1 VSSIG
6 RSLPRLDGAEK
17 ASGLT
22 RFAADIAQAG
32 TLHARLVLSHHAHAR
47 IVKVDARAAEAVP
60 GVVRVLT
67 GRDLP
72 LGKQDP
78 SDRNR
83 CPLALDDVRF
93 VGHPVVAVVALSE
106 AVAEDAAALVVV
118 EYEVLPASV
127 DALDAMRPDAPVV
140 REPGSE
146 GDEAELGQHGAAG
159 GGGTLKE
166 ALPPNV
172 ASTQHFTRGDV
183 AQGFAEAHVVIERTY
198 RTSMVHQGYLEP
210 RAALASVDALGTVTV
225 WSATQA
231 LFYTRSEVAEALGLS
246 EHQVRIVAT
255 PLGGGFGG
263 KFVLLEPLA
272 AALALAVKRPVSLVL
287 TRTEEFLMTTPA
299 PASLFELKTGVAKD
313 GTLTALEARVI
324 FDAGAYAGA
333 PVGIACLML
342 GSCYRLPHMEI
353 RGYEVLTHKPG
364 NGAYRAPG
372 AVQAAFALE
381 SQMDDMA
388 RALGLDPLDFRLR
401 NASGEGDLMANG
413 NKWPRIGLRPCL
425 EKLKE
430 ERDRRTASPP
440 SHPRFKRGVG
450 VALGGWMGG
459 VEPANAVCRLE
470 RDGTLSIIVG
480 TVDMS
485 GTNTALAQIAAESFG
500 LDAGLIRVV
509 NADTAAAPYAGSS
522 GGSKITYTVGAAVE
536 KAARDARQQLFA
548 IAAKHLEA
556 AVEDLELVDRVIQ
569 VRGAPGKAVPIAT
582 LAKASMQ
589 FAGKYEPVYGRGSTA
604 TIARAPA
611 FAAHLA
617 EVEVDVDTGHVRVL
631 DQVVVQDVG
640 RALNPAAIEGQIQ
653 GAAAQGLGWALLE
666 RMPYDAHGQLLSA
679 TFMDYAMPASET
691 VAAVR
696 AVFVEVPS
704 EHGPF
709 GAKGVGEPPVVAAPA
724 AIANAVMDAAGRRFT
739 ELPITSEAVRRALG
753 GEFHP

>member
-1 VSSIG
+1 MPPVSSIG

-22 RFAADIAQAG
+22 RFA
-32 TLHARLVLSHHAHAR
+32 AR

-93 VGHPVVAVVALSE
+93 VGHPVAAVVALSE

-172 ASTQHFTRGDV
+172 ASTQHFTRGAV
-183 AQGFAEAHVVIERTY
+183 
-198 RTSMVHQGYLEP
+198 
-210 RAALASVDALGTVTV
+210 ASVDALGTVTV

-231 LFYTRSEVAEALGLS
+231 LFYTRSEVAEALGLP
-246 EHQVRIVAT
+246 EHQVRIVAM

-272 AALALAVKRPVSLVL
+272 AALAVALKRPVSLVL
-287 TRTEEFLMTTPA
+287 TRTEEFLTTTPA
-299 PASLFELKTGVAKD
+299 PPSMIELKTGVAGD
-313 GTLTALEARVI
+313 GRLTALQARVI
-324 FDAGAYAGA
+324 FDAGAYVGA

-342 GSCYRLPHMEI
+342 GSCYRLPHMDI

-388 RALGLDPLDFRLR
+388 RAL
-401 NASGEGDLMANG
+401 A
-413 NKWPRIGLRPCL
+413 
-425 EKLKE
+425 
-430 ERDRRTASPP
+430 
-440 SHPRFKRGVG
+440 
-450 VALGGWMGG
+450 
-459 VEPANAVCRLE
+459 
-470 RDGTLSIIVG
+470 
-480 TVDMS
+480 
-485 GTNTALAQIAAESFG
+485 
-500 LDAGLIRVV
+500 
-509 NADTAAAPYAGSS
+509 
-522 GGSKITYTVGAAVE
+522 
-536 KAARDARQQLFA
+536 
-548 IAAKHLEA
+548 
-556 AVEDLELVDRVIQ
+556 
-569 VRGAPGKAVPIAT
+569 
-582 LAKASMQ
+582 
-589 FAGKYEPVYGRGSTA
+589 
-604 TIARAPA
+604 
-611 FAAHLA
+611 
-617 EVEVDVDTGHVRVL
+617 
-631 DQVVVQDVG
+631 
-640 RALNPAAIEGQIQ
+640 
-653 GAAAQGLGWALLE
+653 
-666 RMPYDAHGQLLSA
+666 
-679 TFMDYAMPASET
+679 MDS
-691 VAAVR
+691 
-696 AVFVEVPS
+696 
-704 EHGPF
+704 
-709 GAKGVGEPPVVAAPA
+709 
-724 AIANAVMDAAGRRFT
+724 
-739 ELPITSEAVRRALG
+739 
-753 GEFHP
+753 